1 MVALS
6 KIVPTRR
13 RALIIVLWLLAI
25 AIFTWFFPLFHIV
38 RRAEKRS
45 QSKSSEFDA
54 RAVAE
59 QFWTQR
65 LLPALGQATDVTE
78 VLSAARSDP
87 KQVRTRFGRTVGLS
101 RSYFLLLSGKG
112 TVTTVDKAGV
122 NLTID
127 ASAPSES
134 VNLRTGPIFG
144 SAVRDATG
152 LLEASSFPNSRQFN
166 DVAAEL
172 NNIVQQSV
180 TAKLRDE
187 VQPGQ
192 RIEFVGCAEVQNE
205 PGDLNPIKLVPLSV
219 KVTSRD

>member
-6 KIVPTRR
+6 KLVPGRR
-13 RALIIVLWLLAI
+13 RALSIVLWLLAI

-38 RRAEKRS
+38 RLAEKQS

-65 LLPALGQATDVTE
+65 LLPALGQAADVTE
-78 VLSAARSDP
+78 VISAARSDP
-87 KQVRTRFGRTVGLS
+87 KQVRSRFGRTVGLS
-101 RSYFLLLSGKG
+101 RSYFLFVRGSG
-112 TVTTVDKAGV
+112 TVLTVDKAGV
-122 NLTID
+122 NLAIGG
-127 ASAPSES
+127 SAPSES
-134 VNLRTGPIFG
+134 IILRTGPIFG

-166 DVAAEL
+166 DLAAEL
-172 NNIVQQSV
+172 NNIVQKMV
-180 TAKLRDE
+180 TAKLKE
-187 VQPGQ
+187 EAQPGQ

-205 PGDLNPIKLVPLSV
+205 PGDLNPLKIVPLSV
-219 KVTSRD
+219 KVLSGD